1 MPLARETEMTRE
13 ETDAFL
19 GENETGVLS
28 LAEADDPYAAPVSYG
43 YDPEK
48 RSFFFRL
55 VSTPE
60 SEKRRFL
67 KASTS
72 ARFVVYGDEGAGP
85 EEVYRSVVA
94 AGTLSEIDP
103 SELSVDQIEQYGEAK
118 RPLFEIWGESKEELD
133 IRLYEFETTNVT
145 GRRTEVER
153 DA

>member
-28 LAEADDPYAAPVSYG
+28 LAEGDDPYAAPVSYG
-43 YDPEK
+43 YGAETG
-48 RSFFFRL
+48 SFFFRL

-67 KASTS
+67 DASAT
-72 ARFVVYGDEGAGP
+72 ARFVVYGDEG

-94 AGTLSEIDP
+94 EGTLTEIDP
-103 SELSVDQIEQYGEAK
+103 SELSVDQIQQYGEAK
-118 RPLFEIWGESKEELD
+118 RPLFEIWGEPKDDLD
-133 IRLYEFETTNVT
+133 IRLFEFETTNLT
-145 GRRTEVER
+145 GRRTEVDH

>member
-19 GENETGVLS
+19 GEKETGVLS
-28 LAEADDPYAAPVSYG
+28 LAAEDDPYAAPVSYG
-43 YDPEK
+43 YDPE
-48 RSFFFRL
+48 RRTFYFRL

-67 KASTS
+67 QASGR
-72 ARFVVYGDEGAGP
+72 ARFVVYDGN
-85 EEVYRSVVA
+85 EEESYRSVVA

-103 SELSVDQIEQYGEAK
+103 DDLSVEQIEQYGEAK
-118 RPLFEIWGESKEELD
+118 RPLFEIWGEPKADLD
-133 IRLYEFETTNVT
+133 IRLYEFETTQLT

-153 DA
+153 E